1 MTGFSADNTAYEPPM
16 IKAAFLRW
24 VQRQVWRHELKNG
37 RAIMQA
43 LPRDRDGLSAPL
55 PSLRRLGYLSPM
67 KTSDVDI
74 LIVPGWQDSGPDHWQ
89 SRWERSLKTAR
100 RVIQDDWDNPD
111 AEAWGDKIAKFAAG
125 ATQPVVLVAHSLG
138 VPAVVYAA
146 DKLIGKGV
154 IGAFL
159 VAPADVEFA
168 GFWPDT
174 GGERWPPTKGDGG
187 YGHMPKSRLPFP
199 AELVVGSNDLYCSFA
214 RAEVFASQWGAKLTD
229 AGETGHINVASGHG
243 PWPEGLLQ
251 FGKFLK
257 GLG

>member
-1 MTGFSADNTAYEPPM
+1 
-16 IKAAFLRW
+16 
-24 VQRQVWRHELKNG
+24 
-37 RAIMQA
+37 
-43 LPRDRDGLSAPL
+43 
-55 PSLRRLGYLSPM
+55 M
-67 KTSDVDI
+67 KTADIDI

-100 RVIQDDWDNPD
+100 RVIQDDWDSPD
-111 AEAWGDKIAKFAAG
+111 VEHWGDKIAKFAGG

-146 DKLIGKGV
+146 DKLKSKGV

-168 GFWPDT
+168 RFWPDT
-174 GGERWPPTKGDGG
+174 VGERWPPENGDGG
-187 YGHMPKSRLPFP
+187 YARMPDNRLPFP
-199 AELVVGSNDLYCSFA
+199 AELIVASNDLYCSYA
-214 RAEVFASQWGAKLTD
+214 RAEKLAAQWGAKLSD
-229 AGETGHINVASGHG
+229 AGECGHINVASGHG

-257 GLG
+257 SLD

>member
-1 MTGFSADNTAYEPPM
+1 
-16 IKAAFLRW
+16 
-24 VQRQVWRHELKNG
+24 
-37 RAIMQA
+37 
-43 LPRDRDGLSAPL
+43 
-55 PSLRRLGYLSPM
+55 M

-100 RVIQDDWDNPD
+100 RVIQDDWDHPNVETWAD
-111 AEAWGDKIAKFAAG
+111 RIAKFVAG

-138 VPAVVYAA
+138 VPAVVYAGE
-146 DKLIGKGV
+146 KLKGKGV
-154 IGAFL
+154 LGAFL

-168 GFWPDT
+168 HFWPDT
-174 GGERWPPTKGDGG
+174 GGERWPPKNGHGG
-187 YGHMPKSRLPFP
+187 FARMPEVTLPFP
-199 AELVVGSNDLYCSFA
+199 AHLVVANNDLYCSYA
-214 RAEVFASQWGAKLTD
+214 RAEMLASKWGAAITD

-251 FGKFLK
+251 FGQFLK

>member
-1 MTGFSADNTAYEPPM
+1 
-16 IKAAFLRW
+16 
-24 VQRQVWRHELKNG
+24 
-37 RAIMQA
+37 
-43 LPRDRDGLSAPL
+43 
-55 PSLRRLGYLSPM
+55 M

-100 RVIQDDWDNPD
+100 RVIQDDWDNPHV
-111 AEAWGDKIAKFAAG
+111 EVWGDCIAKFAGG
-125 ATQPVVLVAHSLG
+125 AIQPVVIVAHSLG

-146 DKLIGKGV
+146 DKLKTKGV

-168 GFWPDT
+168 RFWPDT
-174 GGERWPPTKGDGG
+174 GGERWPPQNGDGG
-187 YGHMPKSRLPFP
+187 FARMPDMRLPFP
-199 AELVVGSNDLYCSFA
+199 AQLIVGNNDLYCSFA
-214 RAEVFASQWGAKLTD
+214 RAEKLAGQWGATVTD

-251 FGKFLK
+251 FGKFLRE
-257 GLG
+257 LG